1 MKTNRRAFIALGA
14 AAATGLVRG
23 QSAEIRRRVQKKD
36 PDPLRDVAPVTDAE
50 LEAAIKTL
58 EETTLRDEE
67 ARAAAYPVIQRAIDR
82 MEFDVSFKD
91 AIREASP
98 AKKVAAALAKFPVL
112 RWYDRA
118 FDRVAEQLV
127 RTKVEGDRPA
137 IWYLY
142 NMGLVV
148 KTKSCTFGI
157 DICHRKAPALAQ
169 HLDFLLT
176 THNHGDHYNMPLH
189 KKMGALKKPVLSNF
203 FLLRG
208 WYWTSPYT
216 ARRRTTTSSS
226 PGRSPPTRSCA
237 ARDRAPFRSSIRG
250 TATAPTT

>member
-36 PDPLRDVAPVTDAE
+36 PDPLRDVPSVTDAE

-98 AKKVAAALAKFPVL
+98 AKKVAAALAK
-112 RWYDRA
+112 
-118 FDRVAEQLV
+118 
-127 RTKVEGDRPA
+127 
-137 IWYLY
+137 
-142 NMGLVV
+142 
-148 KTKSCTFGI
+148 
-157 DICHRKAPALAQ
+157 
-169 HLDFLLT
+169 
-176 THNHGDHYNMPLH
+176 
-189 KKMGALKKPVLSNF
+189 
-203 FLLRG
+203 
-208 WYWTSPYT
+208 
-216 ARRRTTTSSS
+216 
-226 PGRSPPTRSCA
+226 
-237 ARDRAPFRSSIRG
+237 
-250 TATAPTT
+250 

>member
-1 MKTNRRAFIALGA
+1 MKTNRRAFIAIGA

-98 AKKVAAALAKFPVL
+98 AK
-112 RWYDRA
+112 
-118 FDRVAEQLV
+118 
-127 RTKVEGDRPA
+127 
-137 IWYLY
+137 
-142 NMGLVV
+142 
-148 KTKSCTFGI
+148 
-157 DICHRKAPALAQ
+157 
-169 HLDFLLT
+169 
-176 THNHGDHYNMPLH
+176 
-189 KKMGALKKPVLSNF
+189 
-203 FLLRG
+203 
-208 WYWTSPYT
+208 
-216 ARRRTTTSSS
+216 
-226 PGRSPPTRSCA
+226 
-237 ARDRAPFRSSIRG
+237 
-250 TATAPTT
+250 